1 MPDGKFDEVLNALRA
16 ELRDSLATRDER
28 CSARGETLARH
39 QEHMDGVNGSLKRID
54 ESLADVDEKLNGLC
68 EAFAGW
74 KGSAAPLISLGSAL
88 VGAIAATIITYLKTH
103 LIGGTP

>member
-1 MPDGKFDEVLNALRA
+1 MPDAKFNEAIDALRH
-16 ELRDSLATRDER
+16 EMRDALAKRDER
-28 CSARGETLARH
+28 CAARGETLARH
-39 QEHMDGVNGSLKRID
+39 QEHMDGVNGSLCRID
-54 ESLADVDEKLNGLC
+54 ANLADMDAKLDGLC

-88 VGAIAATIITYLKTH
+88 VGAVAATIITYLKTH